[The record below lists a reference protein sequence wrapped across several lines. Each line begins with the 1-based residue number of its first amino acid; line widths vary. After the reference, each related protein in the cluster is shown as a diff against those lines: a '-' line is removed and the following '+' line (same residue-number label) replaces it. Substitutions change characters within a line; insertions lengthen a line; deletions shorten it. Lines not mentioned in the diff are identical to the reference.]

1 MISLKLLLLS
11 FLIMLVLRSC
21 LPDHKTCAQTPEGL
35 PSLSMHFLETAK
47 ISYGNA
53 AIKHGEKIL

>member
-1 MISLKLLLLS
+1 MISLKFLLLLFS
-11 FLIMLVLRSC
+11 IMLVLRSC
-21 LPDHKTCAQTPEGL
+21 VPDHKICTQTPDGL

-47 ISYGNA
+47 ISCENA